1 MNRFDV
7 GYVNLPALYKHNSG
21 DLEPLT
27 ILDYDGKGNAWVKW
41 GKDGFINMVPCFR
54 LEIIKD
60 E

>member
-7 GYVNLPALYKHNSG
+7 GYVNLPAMYRHSNG
-21 DLEPLT
+21 DLEPVT
-27 ILDYDGKGNAWVKW
+27 ILDYDGKGRAWVKW
-41 GKDGFINMVPCFR
+41 EKDGFINMIDCDR